1 MNGKTVIVEGIKR
14 GVVNTINGKAHAE
27 RGAYF
32 LTTAAA
38 CPDGDY
44 YAFELGDNG
53 ATITAIDYGEY
64 ENLYGGTLTSFT
76 FVAGQ
81 TYFIKFKSITISAGE
96 LICYKNP

>member
-1 MNGKTVIVEGIKR
+1 MKNEDVILKGIKR
-14 GVVNTINGKAHAE
+14 GVINAINGKAHAE
-27 RGAYF
+27 AGVHF
-32 LTTAAA
+32 LTTATA

-53 ATITAIDYGEY
+53 ATITSIDYGEY
-64 ENLYGGTLTSFT
+64 ANLYSGTLTGFT
-76 FVAGQ
+76 FVPGQ

>member
-1 MNGKTVIVEGIKR
+1 MNGKVIIEGIKR
-14 GVVNTINGKAHAE
+14 GVVNTLNNKSHAE
-27 RGAYF
+27 QGVYF

-44 YAFELGDNG
+44 YAFELGDSG
-53 ATITAIDYGEY
+53 ATISAIDYGNY
-64 ENLYGGTLTSFT
+64 EDMYGGTLTDFS

-96 LICYKNP
+96 LICYKS